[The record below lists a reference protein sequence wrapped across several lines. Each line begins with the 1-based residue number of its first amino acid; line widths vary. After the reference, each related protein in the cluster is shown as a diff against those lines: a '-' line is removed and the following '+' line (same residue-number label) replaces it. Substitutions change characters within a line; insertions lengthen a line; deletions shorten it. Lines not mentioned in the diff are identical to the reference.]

1 MKHTHNQEIH
11 TDFDSNLETIAS
23 SAIRSIS
30 PNTEHVH
37 AWYTAQKP
45 IRHTKSVRSKIY
57 IPVFGS
63 VFAGM
68 CAFIMILS
76 TQNTQNQQFAS
87 LSSNTTPE
95 IMSFSALNV
104 NEIAQKEAVPTN
116 IAASRMIVT
125 PEQAQP
131 TILTE
136 LDSTLLATNRG
147 SSDTFLQE
155 TDVETLNT
163 LFE

>member
-1 MKHTHNQEIH
+1 MKHTYNQEIY

-30 PNTEHVH
+30 PNAEHVH
-37 AWYTAQKP
+37 TWYTTRKP
-45 IRHTKSVRSKIY
+45 VHYTKSVRSKIY

-76 TQNTQNQQFAS
+76 TQNSHTSQLAK
-87 LSSNTTPE
+87 LDLVDTVE
-95 IMSFSALNV
+95 IASFSEVSIEKTAIILPNESDQNV
-104 NEIAQKEAVPTN
+104 L
-116 IAASRMIVT
+116 SR
-125 PEQAQP
+125 
-131 TILTE
+131 
-136 LDSTLLATNRG
+136 LDSKLLATNRG
-147 SSDTFLQE
+147 SMETFLQE
-155 TDVETLNT
+155 TNIETLNT